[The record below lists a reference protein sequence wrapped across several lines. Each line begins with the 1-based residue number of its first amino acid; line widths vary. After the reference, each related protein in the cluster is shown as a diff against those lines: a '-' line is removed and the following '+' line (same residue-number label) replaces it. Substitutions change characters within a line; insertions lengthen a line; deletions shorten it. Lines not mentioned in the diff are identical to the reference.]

1 MKHSNGPWSAIPGQD
16 TIWSIDD
23 VKIATVSD
31 LPWKEN
37 AVTGHRFSDTSTEL
51 ANARLISAAP
61 DLLAA
66 LQSIAT
72 TAGLCA
78 IAFPNTPGNGDLQA
92 IVREARLAIAKAT
105 V

>member
-37 AVTGHRFSDTSTEL
+37 AITGHRFSDTSTEL
-51 ANARLISAAP
+51 ANARLIAAAP
-61 DLLAA
+61 ELLAA
-66 LQSIAT
+66 LQELVLA
-72 TAGLCA
+72 
-78 IAFPNTPGNGDLQA
+78 PNKIRPDKYWDA
-92 IVREARLAIAKAT
+92 ARAAIAKAT
-105 V
+105 A